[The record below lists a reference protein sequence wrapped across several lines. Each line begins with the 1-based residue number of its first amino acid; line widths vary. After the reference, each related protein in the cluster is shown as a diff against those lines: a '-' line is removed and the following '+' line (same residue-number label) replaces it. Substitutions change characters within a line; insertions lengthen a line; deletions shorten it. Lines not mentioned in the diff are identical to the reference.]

1 MIKPNK
7 IFSRERTA
15 WGIPV
20 STLIGL
26 LLCALLFVV
35 LAAVFKMDMGT
46 ATWVILPFA
55 AVSGFFTGTRY
66 QEAAMNL
73 VVHPQYIYIRGD
85 TKYDSQNNSGAG
97 NRSDRGSSRS

>member
-26 LLCALLFVV
+26 LLCALLLVV
-35 LAAVFKMDMGT
+35 LAVVFKMDMGT
-46 ATWVILPFA
+46 ATWAILPFA
-55 AVSGFFTGTRY
+55 AVSGFFTGGRY
-66 QEAAMNL
+66 QDAAMNL
-73 VVHPQYIYIRGD
+73 LVHPQYIYIRGD
-85 TKYDSQNNSGAG
+85 GKHDSPKNSRAG
-97 NRSDRGSSRS
+97 N